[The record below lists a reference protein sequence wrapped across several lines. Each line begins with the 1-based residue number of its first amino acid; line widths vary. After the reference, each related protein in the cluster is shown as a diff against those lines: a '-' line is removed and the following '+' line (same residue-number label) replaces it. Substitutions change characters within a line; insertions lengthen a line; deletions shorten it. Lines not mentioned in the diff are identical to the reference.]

1 MASHQFAVGERV
13 SLSLSTRG
21 PGHQADIFTV
31 KTRLP
36 HVGTQLQYRVKT
48 EGEPYD
54 RVVTEG
60 QMSKVDVPLQPVPV
74 EGDRVEVVEHFQL

>member
-1 MASHQFAVGERV
+1 MASHQFSVGERV
-13 SLSLSTRG
+13 SLNLSTRS
-21 PGHQADIFTV
+21 PGHQADVFTV

-48 EGEPYD
+48 EGEPYE

-60 QMSKVDVPLQPVPV
+60 QMSKVDAPLEPLPV
-74 EGDRVEVVEHFQL
+74 EGDRVEVSVPG

>member
-1 MASHQFAVGERV
+1 VATHLFAVGERV
-13 SLSLSTRG
+13 SLTLSTRG
-21 PGHQADIFTV
+21 TANQADVFTV

-48 EGEPYD
+48 EGEPYE

-60 QMSKVDVPLQPVPV
+60 QLTKVGLETAVAPTA
-74 EGDRVEVVEHFQL
+74 